1 MLKVLFFCSDVAS
14 YEAIMVT
21 FVASARV
28 DSVFLNMFF
37 ELHIYT

>member
-1 MLKVLFFCSDVAS
+1 MLKVLFLFCSDVAS

-28 DSVFLNMFF
+28 DSV
-37 ELHIYT
+37 